1 MSGRRNIT
9 TEEAIKSLSKLFPHL
24 TEQAIFDIINKEEG
38 TILIR
43 PDPKLRFRKFNIII
57 RKRKCTSAKRY

>member
-24 TEQAIFDIINKEEG
+24 TEQAIFEIINKEEG
-38 TILIR
+38 NSLIR
-43 PDPKLRFRKFNIII
+43 PDSKLSFREFNIII
-57 RKRKCTSAKRY
+57 RKRKCPST